1 MASRPHLPHPD
12 AEGPLPGAGLLQVE
26 VRVEEHQAD
35 VALQVLHA
43 PQLQPPRLPLRS
55 GCSRLED
62 GTGWA
67 SEREGSIPPRTL
79 HASPPTHTPPTHYH
93 TPPTWS
99 QTHRHT
105 SHSHTRHTHQHP
117 TVIHIYT
124 LTHTPRSHP
133 TCTWSHTPPTQSQ
146 THTHTHTPPPPYT
159 LLPSAPGQGWEAE
172 IQKAR
177 PRTSP
182 LPRLQEWPTGR
193 TGTQKSENISHL
205 GAGGDQPSFPEP
217 SFPEPPPAFPRER
230 RGSREIKASFP
241 EGVGFSW
248 AKRAWADWNGDSDTR

>member
-1 MASRPHLPHPD
+1 MGIRAGRVHPPKD
-12 AEGPLPGAGLLQVE
+12 PT
-26 VRVEEHQAD
+26 R
-35 VALQVLHA
+35 
-43 PQLQPPRLPLRS
+43 
-55 GCSRLED
+55 
-62 GTGWA
+62 
-67 SEREGSIPPRTL
+67 IPP
-79 HASPPTHTPPTHYH
+79 HTHTPYTLSH
-93 TPPTWS
+93 TPYMVTDS
-99 QTHRHT
+99 QTHLPLPYTSHT
-105 SHSHTRHTHQHP
+105 PTPHSHTHIHTH
-117 TVIHIYT
+117 
-124 LTHTPRSHP
+124 THTPL
-133 TCTWSHTPPTQSQ
+133 TPHMHLV
-146 THTHTHTPPPPYT
+146 THTLYTVTDSNTHPSHTHTPPPPYT